1 MGEHTNSQCIFNVI
15 SCPFHLIGCPTNKM
29 YRYELQKHINAA
41 QNKHISLSL
50 QKIQKLQYALKQ
62 KEDSNEIYQEQLK
75 ALKIASRTKDHNLE
89 KISMEN
95 EGLKMNNNK
104 MMNDVHRLREELK
117 NANSRIASYSK
128 AVNMLK
134 DNNQKLAQQVDE
146 LNENNR
152 ARQQQQAMNEQY
164 SAYSANMSSGS
175 MNNGNHGNGVTHH
188 GNDNQSELSNQFQ
201 SLSMMQKQHSLGNSS
216 VVSDNGSA
224 IKGVNNNDD
233 KQANSTD
240 VVCAFL
246 KDHPEIVGK
255 LKNSNQIMY
264 ANIITDDKYASQFL
278 KKMLQS
284 GNEEYKNE
292 ISNIV
297 QRLQ

>member
-1 MGEHTNSQCIFNVI
+1 M
-15 SCPFHLIGCPTNKM
+15 
-29 YRYELQKHINAA
+29 
-41 QNKHISLSL
+41 
-50 QKIQKLQYALKQ
+50 
-62 KEDSNEIYQEQLK
+62 
-75 ALKIASRTKDHNLE
+75 
-89 KISMEN
+89 
-95 EGLKMNNNK
+95 
-104 MMNDVHRLREELK
+104 
-117 NANSRIASYSK
+117 
-128 AVNMLK
+128 
-134 DNNQKLAQQVDE
+134 
-146 LNENNR
+146 
-152 ARQQQQAMNEQY
+152 
-164 SAYSANMSSGS
+164 
-175 MNNGNHGNGVTHH
+175 GNGHVVNGD
-188 GNDNQSELSNQFQ
+188 GNDNDKSELSNQFQ

-216 VVSDNGSA
+216 VVSDTGSA

>member
-1 MGEHTNSQCIFNVI
+1 MG
-15 SCPFHLIGCPTNKM
+15 
-29 YRYELQKHINAA
+29 
-41 QNKHISLSL
+41 
-50 QKIQKLQYALKQ
+50 
-62 KEDSNEIYQEQLK
+62 
-75 ALKIASRTKDHNLE
+75 
-89 KISMEN
+89 
-95 EGLKMNNNK
+95 
-104 MMNDVHRLREELK
+104 ELK

-134 DNNQKLAQQVDE
+134 ENNQKLAAQVDE
-146 LNENNR
+146 LSEKDR
-152 ARQQQQAMNEQY
+152 QRQQQQAMNEQY
-164 SAYSANMSSGS
+164 SAYSANM
-175 MNNGNHGNGVTHH
+175 NGNVNANMMNGNAQLQAQ
-188 GNDNQSELSNQFQ
+188 NDQQNELSNQFQ
-201 SLSMMQKQHSLGNSS
+201 SLMSMQKQQATATNSS
-216 VVSDNGSA
+216 V
-224 IKGVNNNDD
+224 VNNNDD